1 MDSLWQ
7 YILQRVGSTIPMLL
21 ILITVVF
28 LILRVIPG
36 DPARAMLGG
45 RNVSEEYIQS
55 VREEMGLN
63 KSIPRQ
69 FIDYLGD
76 LVKGD
81 FGTSFRTD
89 EPVLHEL
96 MLRVPATLE
105 LAFYGMAIALILGV
119 STGAWAAVY
128 SDTFI
133 DHGLRIFHIG
143 AFAVPLFWMGLM
155 FQIIFAVLLGWLPV
169 GNRLDA
175 LSMATFDPI
184 TRFYTLDALIK
195 GDFGLFFEALRHLI
209 LPALTLGIIQ
219 AGLLGRMTRANML
232 EILDKDYV
240 KTARS
245 KGLQERLV
253 IYKHALRNALIP
265 ILTVFGLQFA
275 ILIGGAVLT
284 ETIYAWPGV
293 ARFLITSVNARDFPS
308 IQGAIVMIAIFITTI
323 NLLVDIIYAQVDP
336 RVKY

>member
-1 MDSLWQ
+1 
-7 YILQRVGSTIPMLL
+7 MLL

-36 DPARAMLGG
+36 DPAKAMLGG
-45 RNVSEEYIQS
+45 RNVSVEYIER
-55 VREEMGLN
+55 VREKMGLN
-63 KSIPRQ
+63 KPIPQQ
-69 FIDYLGD
+69 FLDYVGG
-76 LVKGD
+76 LVRGD

-105 LAFYGMAIALILGV
+105 LAFYGMTIALLLGV

-133 DHGLRIFHIG
+133 DHGLRVFHIG

-155 FQIIFAVLLGWLPV
+155 LQIIFAVFLGWLPV
-169 GNRLDA
+169 GNRLNA

-195 GDFGLFFEALRHLI
+195 GDFQLFWEAIRHLI

-232 EILDKDYV
+232 EILDKDYI

-245 KGLQERLV
+245 KGLMERLV

-323 NLLVDIIYAQVDP
+323 NLIVDIIYAQVDP

>member
-7 YILQRVGSTIPMLL
+7 YIIQRVASTIPMLL
-21 ILITVVF
+21 ILIVVVF

-36 DPARAMLGG
+36 DPAQAMLGG
-45 RNVSEEYIQS
+45 RNVSADYIER
-55 VREEMGLN
+55 VREKMGLN
-63 KSIPRQ
+63 DPLHIQ
-69 FIDYLGD
+69 FFDYIWG
-76 LVKGD
+76 LVRGD

-96 MLRVPATLE
+96 LIRVPATLE
-105 LAFYGMAIALILGV
+105 LAFYGMGIAVLLGV
-119 STGAWAAVY
+119 STGAWAAVR

-133 DHGLRIFHIG
+133 DHGLRLFHIG

-155 FQIIFAVLLGWLPV
+155 FQIIFAVYLGWLPV
-169 GNRLDA
+169 GNRLEA
-175 LSMATFDPI
+175 LTMATFDPI

-195 GDFGLFFEALRHLI
+195 GDFGLFLEALRHLI

-245 KGLQERLV
+245 KGLVER
-253 IYKHALRNALIP
+253 IIIFKHALRNALIP

-323 NLLVDIIYAQVDP
+323 NLLVDIVYAQLDP

>member
-7 YILQRVGSTIPMLL
+7 YIIQRVGATIPMLF
-21 ILITVVF
+21 ILIVAVF

-36 DPARAMLGG
+36 DPAQAMLGG
-45 RNVSEEYIQS
+45 RNVSAEYVEE
-55 VREEMGLN
+55 VREKMGLN
-63 KSIPRQ
+63 EPIHIQ
-69 FIDYLGD
+69 FAHYMGGLIR
-76 LVKGD
+76 GD

-89 EPVLHEL
+89 KPVLHEL
-96 MLRVPATLE
+96 IIRVPATLE
-105 LAFYGMAIALILGV
+105 LAFYGMSIALILGV
-119 STGAWAAVY
+119 STGAWAAVR

-133 DHGLRIFHIG
+133 DHGLRMFHIG

-155 FQIIFAVLLGWLPV
+155 FQIIFAVFLGWLPV
-169 GNRLDA
+169 GNRLQA
-175 LSMATFDPI
+175 LSMATFEPI
-184 TRFYTLDALIK
+184 TGFYTLDALIK
-195 GDFGLFFEALRHLI
+195 GNFKLLGEALRHII

-245 KGLQERLV
+245 KGLMERIV
-253 IYKHALRNALIP
+253 IFKHALRNALIP
-265 ILTVFGLQFA
+265 IMTVFGLQFA

-323 NLLVDIIYAQVDP
+323 NLIVDIIYAQLDP

>member
-1 MDSLWQ
+1 MDNLWQ
-7 YILQRVGSTIPMLL
+7 YIVQRVAATIPMLF
-21 ILITVVF
+21 ILIVVVF

-45 RNVSEEYIQS
+45 RNVSAEYIAE
-55 VREEMGLN
+55 VRKEMGLDD
-63 KSIPRQ
+63 PLHQQ
-69 FIDYLGD
+69 FIEYIWG
-76 LVKGD
+76 LVRGD

-89 EPVLHEL
+89 QPVLHEL
-96 MLRVPATLE
+96 LIRIPATLE
-105 LAFYGMAIALILGV
+105 LAFYGMAIALLLGV
-119 STGAWAAVY
+119 STGAWAAVR
-128 SDTFI
+128 SDTYI
-133 DHGLRIFHIG
+133 DHGLRLFHIG

-155 FQIIFAVLLGWLPV
+155 FQIIFAVYLGWLPV
-169 GNRLDA
+169 GNRLEA

-195 GDFGLFFEALRHLI
+195 GDFGLFIEAIKHLI

-232 EILDKDYV
+232 EIMDKDYV

-245 KGLQERLV
+245 KGLKERAV

-308 IQGAIVMIAIFITTI
+308 IQGAIVMIAIFITSI
-323 NLLVDIIYAQVDP
+323 NLIVDIVYAQLDP

>member
-7 YILQRVGSTIPMLL
+7 YILQRVGATIPMLF
-21 ILITVVF
+21 ILIVIVF

-36 DPARAMLGG
+36 DPAQAMLGG
-45 RNVSEEYIQS
+45 RNVSADYIQQ
-55 VREEMGLN
+55 VREEMGLDDPLH
-63 KSIPRQ
+63 IQ
-69 FIDYLGD
+69 FFDYVWG
-76 LVKGD
+76 LVRGD

-89 EPVLHEL
+89 KPVLHEL
-96 MLRVPATLE
+96 MVRVPATLE
-105 LAFYGMAIALILGV
+105 LAFYGMGIAVLLGV
-119 STGAWAAVY
+119 STGSWAAVR

-133 DHGLRIFHIG
+133 DHGIRLFHIG

-155 FQIIFAVLLGWLPV
+155 FQIIFAVYLDWLPV
-169 GNRLDA
+169 GNRLQA
-175 LSMATFDPI
+175 LSMATFQS
-184 TRFYTLDALIK
+184 TTGFYTLDALIK
-195 GDFGLFFEALRHLI
+195 GDFGLLLEAWRHLI

-245 KGLQERLV
+245 KGLKERIV
-253 IYKHALRNALIP
+253 IYKHALRNAMIP

-284 ETIYAWPGV
+284 ETIYSWPGV

-308 IQGAIVMIAIFITTI
+308 IQGAIVMIAVFITTV
-323 NLLVDIIYAQVDP
+323 NLIVDVIYAQLDP

>member
-7 YILQRVGSTIPMLL
+7 YIVQRVAATIPMLL
-21 ILITVVF
+21 ILIVVVF

-45 RNVSEEYIQS
+45 RNVSAEYIAE
-55 VREEMGLN
+55 VRKEMGLDD
-63 KSIPRQ
+63 PLHQQ
-69 FIDYLGD
+69 FIEYIWGLIR
-76 LVKGD
+76 GD

-89 EPVLHEL
+89 QPVLHEL
-96 MLRVPATLE
+96 LIRIPATLE
-105 LAFYGMAIALILGV
+105 LAFYGMAIALLLGV
-119 STGAWAAVY
+119 STGAWAAVR
-128 SDTFI
+128 SDTYI
-133 DHGLRIFHIG
+133 DHGLRLFHIG

-155 FQIIFAVLLGWLPV
+155 FQIIFAVYLGWLPV
-169 GNRLDA
+169 GNRLEA

-195 GDFGLFFEALRHLI
+195 GDFGLFVEAIKHLI

-232 EILDKDYV
+232 EILDEDYV

-245 KGLQERLV
+245 KGLKERVV

-308 IQGAIVMIAIFITTI
+308 IQGAIVMIAIFITSI
-323 NLLVDIIYAQVDP
+323 NLIVDIVYAQLDP